1 VSILSIIGVMNIYNS
16 KQFAELFH
24 LLFLDQLSRK
34 LDKKFYA
41 LKGGGNLRFYFKSIR
56 YSEDIDLDVKIIS
69 KDTLQ
74 KKVNAILASMPFQQI
89 LLSKGMSLVNITAS
103 KQTSTTQRWKFA
115 LQIPNATL
123 PVNTKIEF
131 SRRNFDE
138 EVEFAGID
146 TTILQAYKLA
156 PILLNHY
163 SANTAC
169 QQKIVALANRS
180 QAQVRDVFDIYL
192 LLTSYAKQIVL
203 SAETLAYCHQAQ
215 KQLSNLSFQD
225 YQSQVVSYLS
235 VEQQKQYDNEDL
247 WNNIVKS
254 VKLFMEHD
262 NASY

>member
-1 VSILSIIGVMNIYNS
+1 MNNYNP

-74 KKVNAILASMPFQQI
+74 KKVNGILVSTPFKQI
-89 LLSKGMSLVNITAS
+89 LLSRGMSLVNISES
-103 KQTSTTQRWKFA
+103 KQTNTTQRWKFA
-115 LQIPNATL
+115 LQTPNTTL

-131 SRRNFDE
+131 SRRNFDDD
-138 EVEFAGID
+138 VEFAGID
-146 TTILQAYKLA
+146 TTILQAYQLA

-163 SANTAC
+163 SANAAC
-169 QQKIVALANRS
+169 QQKIIALANRS
-180 QAQVRDVFDIYL
+180 QTQARDVFDIYL
-192 LLTSYAKQIVL
+192 LLASYADQIVL
-203 SAETLAYCHQAQ
+203 SAEIFSYCQKAQEQLA
-215 KQLSNLSFQD
+215 NLSFED

-235 VEQQKQYDNEDL
+235 AEQQKQYDNKDH
-247 WNNIVKS
+247 WDKIVNQ
-254 VKLFMEHD
+254 VKIFMEQN
-262 NASY
+262 NASYRNIG